1 MKILS
6 LLIRC
11 NLRTV
16 LFAMTLCWGLLSL
29 LMFWD
34 YNQNLMNIL
43 TFLSLWALLFF
54 GLLAK
59 TKGFKIAN
67 GIFSTLFLIMSVIGI
82 LNLVI
87 TFLESNANNITDYS
101 MLTFYFLIFILVLI
115 SSIYVIYATLLNKD
129 FKLVYLNKED
139 VTNKVKKT
147 WQVLAIII
155 ISYMFYI
162 TILDLGI

>member
-1 MKILS
+1 
-6 LLIRC
+6 
-11 NLRTV
+11 
-16 LFAMTLCWGLLSL
+16 
-29 LMFWD
+29 MFWD

-59 TKGFKIAN
+59 TKGFKVAN
-67 GIFSTLFLIMSVIGI
+67 GIFSIGFLFMSAVGI

-87 TFLESNANNITDYS
+87 TFLENNPKSNIDFS
-101 MLTFYFLIFILVLI
+101 MLVFNFLTFILVLI
-115 SSIYVIYATLLNKD
+115 SSIYVTYATLLNKD
-129 FKLVYLNKED
+129 FKLIYLNKED
-139 VTNKVKKT
+139 VTNKVKNT

-162 TILDLGI
+162 TILDIGI

>member
-1 MKILS
+1 MKRLS

-11 NLRTV
+11 NLSTV
-16 LFAMTLCWGLLSL
+16 LFSMTVYWGLLSL

-59 TKGFKIAN
+59 TKGFKVAN
-67 GIFSTLFLIMSVIGI
+67 GIFSIGFLILSIKGI

-87 TFLESNANNITDYS
+87 TFLENNPKSNIDFS
-101 MLTFYFLIFILVLI
+101 MLVFNFLTFILVSI
-115 SSIYVIYATLLNKD
+115 SSIYVTYATMLNKD
-129 FKLVYLNKED
+129 FNLIYLNKDD

>member
-1 MKILS
+1 MKTLS

-11 NLRTV
+11 NLSTV
-16 LFAMTLCWGLLSL
+16 LFSMTVCWGLLSF

-59 TKGFKIAN
+59 TKGFKVAN
-67 GIFSTLFLIMSVIGI
+67 GIFSIGFLFMSVIGI

-87 TFLESNANNITDYS
+87 TLLENNPKSNIDFS
-101 MLTFYFLIFILVLI
+101 MLVFNFLTFILVLI
-115 SSIYVIYATLLNKD
+115 SSIYLTYATLLNKD
-129 FKLVYLNKED
+129 FKLIYLNKED

-162 TILDLGI
+162 TILDIGI

>member
-1 MKILS
+1 
-6 LLIRC
+6 
-11 NLRTV
+11 
-16 LFAMTLCWGLLSL
+16 
-29 LMFWD
+29 MFWD

-59 TKGFKIAN
+59 TKGFKVAN
-67 GIFSTLFLIMSVIGI
+67 GIFSIGFLFMSVIGI

-87 TFLESNANNITDYS
+87 TLLENNPKSNIDFS
-101 MLTFYFLIFILVLI
+101 MLVFNFLTFILVLI
-115 SSIYVIYATLLNKD
+115 LSIYVTYATLLNKD
-129 FKLVYLNKED
+129 FKLIYLNKED

-162 TILDLGI
+162 TILDIGI

>member
-11 NLRTV
+11 NLSTV
-16 LFAMTLCWGLLSL
+16 LFSMTLCWGLLSL

-34 YNQNLMNIL
+34 YNQNLTNIL
-43 TFLSLWALLFF
+43 TFISLWALSFF

-59 TKGFKIAN
+59 IKGFKIAN
-67 GIFSTLFLIMSVIGI
+67 GIFSILFLIMSVIGI

-87 TFLESNANNITDYS
+87 TFLESDTKNNADYS
-101 MLTFYFLIFILVLI
+101 MLAFYFLIFILVFIL
-115 SSIYVIYATLLNKD
+115 SIYIIYATLINKHL
-129 FKLVYLNKED
+129 KLVYLNKED

-147 WQVLAIII
+147 WQVFAITIMF
-155 ISYMFYI
+155 YMFYI
-162 TILDLGI
+162 TILDLEI

>member
-1 MKILS
+1 
-6 LLIRC
+6 
-11 NLRTV
+11 
-16 LFAMTLCWGLLSL
+16 
-29 LMFWD
+29 
-34 YNQNLMNIL
+34 
-43 TFLSLWALLFF
+43 
-54 GLLAK
+54 
-59 TKGFKIAN
+59 
-67 GIFSTLFLIMSVIGI
+67 MSVIGI

>member
-1 MKILS
+1 MKTLS

-11 NLRTV
+11 NLSTV
-16 LFAMTLCWGLLSL
+16 LFSMTLCWGLLSL

-59 TKGFKIAN
+59 IKGFKIAN
-67 GIFSTLFLIMSVIGI
+67 GIFSILFLIMSVIGI

-87 TFLESNANNITDYS
+87 TFLESNTNNITDYS

>member
-1 MKILS
+1 MKTLS

-11 NLRTV
+11 NLSTV
-16 LFAMTLCWGLLSL
+16 LFSMTVCWGLLSF

-43 TFLSLWALLFF
+43 TFLSLWVLLFF

-59 TKGFKIAN
+59 TKGFKVAN
-67 GIFSTLFLIMSVIGI
+67 SIFSIGFLFMSVIGI

-87 TFLESNANNITDYS
+87 TLLENNPKSNIDFS
-101 MLTFYFLIFILVLI
+101 MLVFNFLTFILVLI
-115 SSIYVIYATLLNKD
+115 LSIYVTYATLLNKD
-129 FKLVYLNKED
+129 FKLIYLNKED

-162 TILDLGI
+162 TILDIGI

>member
-1 MKILS
+1 
-6 LLIRC
+6 
-11 NLRTV
+11 
-16 LFAMTLCWGLLSL
+16 
-29 LMFWD
+29 MFWD

-59 TKGFKIAN
+59 TKGFKVAN
-67 GIFSTLFLIMSVIGI
+67 GIFSIGFLFMSVIGI

-87 TFLESNANNITDYS
+87 TFLENNPKSNIDFS
-101 MLTFYFLIFILVLI
+101 MLVFNFLTFILVLI
-115 SSIYVIYATLLNKD
+115 SSIYVTYATLLNKD
-129 FKLVYLNKED
+129 FKLIYLNKED

-162 TILDLGI
+162 TILDIGI

>member
-16 LFAMTLCWGLLSL
+16 LFSMTLCWGLLSL

-59 TKGFKIAN
+59 IKGFKIAN

>member
-1 MKILS
+1 MKTLS

-11 NLRTV
+11 NLSTV
-16 LFAMTLCWGLLSL
+16 LFSMTVCWGLLSF

-59 TKGFKIAN
+59 TKGFKVAN
-67 GIFSTLFLIMSVIGI
+67 GIFSIGFLFMSVIGI

-87 TFLESNANNITDYS
+87 TLLENNPKSNIDFS
-101 MLTFYFLIFILVLI
+101 MLVFNFLTFILVLI
-115 SSIYVIYATLLNKD
+115 LSIYVTYATLLNKD
-129 FKLVYLNKED
+129 FKLIYLNKED

-162 TILDLGI
+162 TILDIGI

>member
-1 MKILS
+1 MKTLS

-11 NLRTV
+11 NLSTV
-16 LFAMTLCWGLLSL
+16 LFSMTVCWGLLSI

-59 TKGFKIAN
+59 TKGFKVAN
-67 GIFSTLFLIMSVIGI
+67 GIFSIGFLFMSVIGI

-87 TFLESNANNITDYS
+87 TFLENNPKSNIDFS
-101 MLTFYFLIFILVLI
+101 MLVFNFLTFILVLI
-115 SSIYVIYATLLNKD
+115 SSIYVTYATLLNKD
-129 FKLVYLNKED
+129 FKLIYLNKED
-139 VTNKVKKT
+139 VTNKVKNT

-162 TILDLGI
+162 TILDIGI

>member
-1 MKILS
+1 MKTLS

-11 NLRTV
+11 NLSTV
-16 LFAMTLCWGLLSL
+16 LFSMTLCWGLLSL

-67 GIFSTLFLIMSVIGI
+67 GIFSILFLIMSVIGI

-87 TFLESNANNITDYS
+87 TFLENNPKSHIDFS
-101 MLTFYFLIFILVLI
+101 MLVFNFLTFILVLI
-115 SSIYVIYATLLNKD
+115 SSIYVTYATLLNKD
-129 FKLVYLNKED
+129 FKLIYLNKED

-162 TILDLGI
+162 TILDIGI